1 MIKIERLVFNPFQ
14 ENTYV
19 LHDDTGECVIVDP
32 GCSVKEEEDALDE
45 FLKKQKLKPVAQIYT
60 HTHIDH
66 ILGMSHVYKAYDL
79 KPLMHRDALPFL
91 ENASQQAVMFGID
104 FNDHVVQPHEFLEEG
119 DQMKFGKSRLEV
131 LHTPGHVNGHLSFVG
146 RDQQFVIVGDVLFRD
161 SIGRT
166 DLPSGDFD
174 TLAHQIRT
182 KIYTLG
188 DEFTVY
194 PGHGPDTTIRYEII
208 NNPFVNGR

>member
-1 MIKIERLVFNPFQ
+1 MIKIERFVFNPFQ

-19 LHDDTGECVIVDP
+19 LYDDTGECVIVDA
-32 GCSVKEEEDALDE
+32 GCYDENEENTLVTFIEDN
-45 FLKKQKLKPVAQIYT
+45 KLKPVEQLCT

-66 ILGMSHVYKAYDL
+66 ILGLSFILKKYGL
-79 KPLMHRDALPFL
+79 KPRMHKDALPFL
-91 ENASQQAVMFGID
+91 KNAKEQGAMFGLEMTEIVD
-104 FNDHVVQPHEFLEEG
+104 PGEFLEEG
-119 DQMKFGKSRLEV
+119 QQIKFGKSCLDV
-131 LHTPGHVNGHLSFVG
+131 LHTPGHVDGHLTFVSK
-146 RDQQFVIVGDVLFRD
+146 DHKFAIVGDVLFRD

-174 TLAHQIRT
+174 TLARSIRS
-182 KIYTLG
+182 KIYRLG

-194 PGHGPDTTIRYEII
+194 PGHGPDTTIKYELI